1 MKQPSFLTLLRRSVE
16 NLLRNYLTAIPTIL
30 VIAVVLTMFH
40 GMILVHENAKNT
52 LKNIQQKFSIT
63 VYLKDD
69 ADPFEVGNVITELES
84 RNDVVPPITYTS
96 KEAAWNMMSKAFSL
110 DNELLKKYK
119 FSLPASL
126 TITPLDPNDV
136 PKIEAFL
143 QTRAANILK
152 DSASMKDKQTNIT
165 NQIVEFVQS
174 VEKTTQHTLIFFI
187 ILFVLGGALLLS
199 STIHLAITSRHTEI
213 NIMKLIGSS
222 RSTIIIPFVIEGL
235 LVSVVAFAVNLII
248 LLLLPISIINVKLHL
263 NALLF
268 EFIAT
273 VLLGII
279 VSYLTTLFHIRKK
292 TFF

>member
-1 MKQPSFLTLLRRSVE
+1 
-16 NLLRNYLTAIPTIL
+16 
-30 VIAVVLTMFH
+30 MFH

-69 ADPFEVGNVITELES
+69 ADPFEVGNTITSLEDRS
-84 RNDVVPPITYTS
+84 DIVSPVTYTS
-96 KEAAWNMMSKAFSL
+96 KEAAWEMMSKTFSL

-126 TITPLDPNDV
+126 TITPKNPSDV
-136 PKIEAFL
+136 PQIEAFL
-143 QTRAANILK
+143 QTNAANILK
-152 DSASMKDKQTNIT
+152 DSATMQDKQKNIT

-174 VEKTTQHTLIFFI
+174 VEKTTQSTLIFFI

-213 NIMKLIGSS
+213 NIMKLVGSS
-222 RSTIIIPFVIEGL
+222 HSTIILPFVIEGL
-235 LVSVVAFAVNLII
+235 LVSIIAFLVNLVI
-248 LLLLPISIINVKLHL
+248 LALLPISIINVKLHL

-273 VLLGII
+273 ILLGVI

>member
-1 MKQPSFLTLLRRSVE
+1 MKQPSSLILLRRSFE
-16 NLLRNYLTAIPTIL
+16 NLLRNYLTVIPTVL

-69 ADPFEVGNVITELES
+69 ADPFEVGNTITSLEDRS
-84 RNDVVPPITYTS
+84 DIVSPVTYTS
-96 KEAAWNMMSKAFSL
+96 KEAAWEMMSKTFSL

-126 TITPLDPNDV
+126 TITPKNPSDV
-136 PKIEAFL
+136 PQIEAFL
-143 QTRAANILK
+143 QTNAANILK
-152 DSASMKDKQTNIT
+152 DSATMQDKQKNIT

-174 VEKTTQHTLIFFI
+174 VEKTTQSTLIFFI

-213 NIMKLIGSS
+213 NIMKLVGSS
-222 RSTIIIPFVIEGL
+222 HSTIILPFVIEGL
-235 LVSVVAFAVNLII
+235 LVSIIAFLVNLVI
-248 LLLLPISIINVKLHL
+248 LALLPISIINVKLHL

-273 VLLGII
+273 ILLGVI